1 MSELKNEKNGSTDD
15 PHMHRAL
22 KGRHVSMIAIAG
34 TIGTGL
40 FLGSGKA
47 LANGGPVGAVL
58 GYLIVGMLVGLMM
71 YALGEM
77 MVFDPSA
84 SGFIEF
90 SARYVDD
97 ALGFAM
103 GWQFWFQTAMTA
115 PVEYWDKNTK
125 HLGIYVAV
133 ILIGTVAINVAG
145 VKYFGEFEF
154 WFAFLKITTIV
165 GLMLVML
172 VVDLGGAPDRDR
184 RSLPWFLGRSYPGLL
199 SPTVEWKA
207 WLPSVLKLR
216 TPRKTMRTAVRAIFY
231 RIVLL
236 YILSL
241 WLAGMCIP
249 RNDPALLQANKEAD
263 GTAAQSPFVIV
274 IKNSGI
280 KVLDH
285 IVNAVVL
292 TSAFSSGNE
301 FLYASSRALF
311 MLAQQ
316 GQAPRI
322 FAKILPNGVP
332 IYALAVTALFSLL
345 GFLACGGKGANTAF
359 NWLANITTLGSML
372 TWLGVA
378 ISHIR
383 FTRGMAAQGI
393 PRSSL
398 PFHSFLM
405 PWGSY
410 VILVSFIIIIF
421 FSGWTTVKPFSA
433 SDFFSTY
440 INIVFVIILYG
451 GWKIA
456 KKTKLVS
463 LAEMD
468 CTTHYVEGSVVR
480 SKLAH

>member
-1 MSELKNEKNGSTDD
+1 
-15 PHMHRAL
+15 
-22 KGRHVSMIAIAG
+22 
-34 TIGTGL
+34 
-40 FLGSGKA
+40 
-47 LANGGPVGAVL
+47 
-58 GYLIVGMLVGLMM
+58 
-71 YALGEM
+71 
-77 MVFDPSA
+77 
-84 SGFIEF
+84 
-90 SARYVDD
+90 
-97 ALGFAM
+97 
-103 GWQFWFQTAMTA
+103 
-115 PVEYWDKNTK
+115 
-125 HLGIYVAV
+125 
-133 ILIGTVAINVAG
+133 
-145 VKYFGEFEF
+145 
-154 WFAFLKITTIV
+154 
-165 GLMLVML
+165 
-172 VVDLGGAPDRDR
+172 
-184 RSLPWFLGRSYPGLL
+184 
-199 SPTVEWKA
+199 
-207 WLPSVLKLR
+207 
-216 TPRKTMRTAVRAIFY
+216 
-231 RIVLL
+231 
-236 YILSL
+236 
-241 WLAGMCIP
+241 MCIP

-383 FTRGMAAQGI
+383 FSRGMAAQGI

-410 VILVSFIIIIF
+410 VILVSFIIII
-421 FSGWTTVKPFSA
+421 
-433 SDFFSTY
+433 
-440 INIVFVIILYG
+440 LYVVSSSLRHRL
-451 GWKIA
+451 ISFP
-456 KKTKLVS
+456 S
-463 LAEMD
+463 LASLDGRQSSHSLPLTSFQRTSTSFSSSSCM
-468 CTTHYVEGSVVR
+468 VAGR
-480 SKLAH
+480 SRRRLNLSLSPRWIGMCHVL